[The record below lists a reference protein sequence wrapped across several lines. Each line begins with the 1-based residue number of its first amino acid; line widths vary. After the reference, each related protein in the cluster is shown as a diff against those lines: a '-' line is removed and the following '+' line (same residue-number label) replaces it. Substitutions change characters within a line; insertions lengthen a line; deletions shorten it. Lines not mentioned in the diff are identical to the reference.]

1 MERTCGPGA
10 FHFESRLNTR
20 VARENAAPRK
30 LRTLEAVTRRE
41 KGTRP
46 REQAVLSSFTT
57 LSNNPLVRIPRPF
70 PTSAVIDLRRTAI
83 INQRRIENRDTRR
96 LNLEFG
102 AMVEWV
108 FGND

>member
-41 KGTRP
+41 KRNATKRTGCP
-46 REQAVLSSFTT
+46 ILVHDPEQQSSRADSAT
-57 LSNNPLVRIPRPF
+57 LSYIGRNRSS
-70 PTSAVIDLRRTAI
+70 T
-83 INQRRIENRDTRR
+83 NRDYKPTK
-96 LNLEFG
+96 N
-102 AMVEWV
+102 
-108 FGND
+108 